1 MGWLLVLDH
10 MNSRNRKT
18 LEAIFTDPVSG
29 SIQWRLIESLLVSL
43 GAVLVEGSGS
53 RVSFLLNGR
62 RADFHR
68 PHPGKEALRY
78 RVRAVKELLEKAGI
92 QP

>member
-1 MGWLLVLDH
+1 MIKN

-18 LEAIFTDPVSG
+18 LESVFADPVNG
-29 SIQWRLIESLLVSL
+29 AIQWRMIETLLVSL
-43 GAVLVEGSGS
+43 GALLVEGSGS

-78 RVRAVKELLEKAGI
+78 RVRAVRELLEKAGI

>member
-1 MGWLLVLDH
+1 MIKN
-10 MNSRNRKT
+10 MNSRNRKI
-18 LEAIFTDPVSG
+18 LVAVFTDPVNG
-29 SIQWRLIESLLVSL
+29 AIQWRLIEALLVSL
-43 GAVLVEGSGS
+43 GATLVEGSGS

-78 RVRAVKELLEKAGI
+78 RVRAVRELLEKAGI

>member
-1 MGWLLVLDH
+1 MIKN
-10 MNSRNRKT
+10 MSSRNRKT
-18 LEAIFTDPVSG
+18 LEAVFTDPVNG
-29 SIQWRLIESLLVSL
+29 AIQWHLIETLLVSL
-43 GAVLVEGSGS
+43 GALLVEGSGS

-62 RADFHR
+62 RADFRR

-78 RVRAVKELLEKAGI
+78 RVRAVRELLEKAGI